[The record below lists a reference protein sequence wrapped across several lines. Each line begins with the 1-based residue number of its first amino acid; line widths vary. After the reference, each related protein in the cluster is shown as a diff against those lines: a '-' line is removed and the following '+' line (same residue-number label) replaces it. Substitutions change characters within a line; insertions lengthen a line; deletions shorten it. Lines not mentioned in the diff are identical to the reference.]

1 LEGAKFMNVDLLYA
15 YLFDMGWF
23 FLATLTVVVGAAA
36 LIVFFEHLKA
46 ASLPGSADQ
55 DP

>member
-1 LEGAKFMNVDLLYA
+1 MNVDLLYA

-23 FLATLTVVVGAAA
+23 LLATLTVLVGAAG
-36 LIVFFEHLKA
+36 LIVFLEDLKA
-46 ASLPGSADQ
+46 ASLPRSADQ

>member
-1 LEGAKFMNVDLLYA
+1 MNVDLLYA

-23 FLATLTVVVGAAA
+23 FLATLTVIAGGAG
-36 LIVFFEHLKA
+36 LIVFLEDLKS

-55 DP
+55 ERL